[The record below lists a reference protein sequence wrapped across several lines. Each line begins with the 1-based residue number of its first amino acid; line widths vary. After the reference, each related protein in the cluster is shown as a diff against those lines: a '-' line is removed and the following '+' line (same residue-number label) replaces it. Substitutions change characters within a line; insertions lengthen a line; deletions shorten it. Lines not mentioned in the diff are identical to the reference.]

1 MPNIE
6 IAFAQSRRLDQHEGH
21 RNRVQE
27 GVSRDR
33 SRTQIPALAEGIGN
47 LALQSLAE
55 ALLQLTLEGVVG
67 RRSVKQHRT
76 DAGAAAPVRIN
87 TRPRLLVGTSASR
100 GDGCGRV
107 TGKDQAYPGNR
118 RGLDQIDLVRCCREM
133 NRARPDVADRHG
145 EVLRKLPLDVEIP
158 VENIGTLGLSV
169 DKAVANVEGIKVD
182 VRVDAC

>member
-6 IAFAQSRRLDQHEGH
+6 IAFVQSRRLDQHEGH

-33 SRTQIPALAEGIGN
+33 SRTQIPALAEGIRD
-47 LALQSLAE
+47 LSLQSLAE

-87 TRPRLLVGTSASR
+87 TRARLLVGTSASR
-100 GDGCGRV
+100 GDGCGGI
-107 TGKDQAYPGNR
+107 TGKDQAYSGNR
-118 RGLDQIDLVRCCREM
+118 RGLDQIDIVRCCGEM
-133 NRARPDVADRHG
+133 NGTRPDIADRHG
-145 EVLRKLPLDVEIP
+145 EVLGKLPLDVEIP
-158 VENIGTLGLSV
+158 VENICTLGLSV
-169 DKAVANVEGIKVD
+169 DKAIANVEWVEVD
-182 VRVDAC
+182 V